1 MKILVTG
8 ALGFIG
14 SNYVSHA
21 LKQGHEVIGFD
32 NLFNASINP
41 TDRIKS
47 SVTQL
52 EWENFRFYNV
62 DITNYFQML
71 SIIAANG
78 TLDAIVHLAA
88 VGSIPQ
94 SFDKPQL
101 TMSVNVHGFAN
112 VAQLARILEIKRF
125 VFASSSSVYGHSK
138 ETVRMENQTPSP
150 ANPYALSKRMNELLA
165 FQILENFVGLR
176 FFNVYGPGQKFNTAY
191 APVIPRFINEE
202 IPTVHGDGSTARDFT
217 YVEDACQAI
226 EKSLGFKGQEVLN
239 IGTGKMFSLGHILTL
254 LEKQECQFIEQRPGT
269 VEYSCADISK
279 AKKQI
284 GYEPCFTFEQ
294 GLQKTVSYYKRI
306 KQD

>member
-1 MKILVTG
+1 MKILVSG

-14 SNYVSHA
+14 SNYVAHA
-21 LKQGHEVIGFD
+21 LRQGHEVIGFD

-47 SVTQL
+47 SVSQL

-101 TMSVNVHGFAN
+101 TMSVNVHGFSN
-112 VAQLARILEIKRF
+112 VAQIARVLQIKHF
-125 VFASSSSVYGHSK
+125 VYASSSSVYGHSK
-138 ETVRMENQTPSP
+138 EQLRKETQTPNP
-150 ANPYALSKRMNELLA
+150 NNPYALSKFMNEQLA
-165 FQILENFVGLR
+165 AMILPISVGLR
-176 FFNVYGPGQKFNTAY
+176 FFNVYGPGQNFNTAY

-217 YVEDACQAI
+217 FVEDACQAI
-226 EKSLGFKGQEVLN
+226 EKSLCFKGQEVLN

-254 LEKQECQFIEQRPGT
+254 LEKKEAQFSEQRPGT
-269 VEYSCADISK
+269 VEYSCADISR
-279 AKKQI
+279 AKRLL

-294 GLQKTVSYYKRI
+294 GLQKTVSYYRGLK
-306 KQD
+306 